1 MYSLEISPIDYFI
14 VVAYQGFHLLLQVL
28 SSYQEI
34 NETVRF
40 AINTNKQKQHA
51 TQVNKHR
58 SEKELRINTSSIYV
72 NIII

>member
-34 NETVRF
+34 NEMVRF

-51 TQVNKHR
+51 T
-58 SEKELRINTSSIYV
+58 
-72 NIII
+72 